1 MYVVLNME
9 RFIRWSIISLF
20 FLIAA
25 LVGVGIGSRLPASI
39 TARIPTS
46 APKAF
51 DIPDNSHTQI
61 SSEDF
66 NFPTG
71 NYKADPVNYDAEER
85 NNISVYDNTNRAVVN
100 ISTEVIAYDWFFDAV
115 PQQKGSGSGSII
127 DEKGYILT
135 NYHVIRDAN
144 RVIVRLY
151 NDKEYE
157 GKVVGID
164 AENDLALV
172 HFDPQG
178 EKLPTIALGDSG
190 NLKVGQK
197 VLAIG
202 NPFAFERTLT
212 TGTISGLGRPIRNEN
227 GLIMQNMIQTDA
239 AINPG
244 NSGGPLLN
252 TKGQMIGVNTM
263 IYSPSGG
270 SVGIGFAVPIDT
282 AKRVLPDLKKYG
294 YVRRG
299 EIDADLISL
308 FPALVR
314 YANLPVRNGLLVSS
328 IKRGGEADKAGLRAG
343 TRDNALRISNHIIY
357 LGGDII
363 TEINKHP
370 IANAGDYYAAMEQSR
385 PGETVELTIVRGMKK
400 LTLSTKLIQRQRP
413 RR

>member
-1 MYVVLNME
+1 MYATVTME
-9 RFIRWSIISLF
+9 KFIRWSIISLF
-20 FLIAA
+20 LLIAV
-25 LVGVGIGSRLPASI
+25 LVGVGIDSRLPAPI
-39 TARIPTS
+39 ARIS
-46 APKAF
+46 DLHAS
-51 DIPDNSHTQI
+51 IPVNTDGQA
-61 SSEDF
+61 SSENF
-66 NFPTG
+66 NFSPG
-71 NYKADPVNYDAEER
+71 NAYKAEPVSYDAEEKT
-85 NNISVYDNTNRAVVN
+85 NISVYDNTNRAVVN

-115 PQQKGSGSGSII
+115 PRQKGSGSGSII

-172 HFDPQG
+172 YFDPQG
-178 EKLPTIALGDSG
+178 EKLPTISLGDSSS
-190 NLKVGQK
+190 LKVGQK

-299 EIDADLISL
+299 EIDADLVSL

-314 YANLPVRNGLLVSS
+314 YANLPIRSGLLVSS
-328 IKRGGEADKAGLRAG
+328 VKRGGEADKAGLCGG

-363 TEINKHP
+363 IEINKHP
-370 IANAGDYYAAMEQSR
+370 IANAGDYYAAMEHSR
-385 PGETVELTIVRGMKK
+385 PGENVELTIIRGMQK
-400 LTLSTKLIQRQRP
+400 LTLTTKLIQRQRP
-413 RR
+413 AR